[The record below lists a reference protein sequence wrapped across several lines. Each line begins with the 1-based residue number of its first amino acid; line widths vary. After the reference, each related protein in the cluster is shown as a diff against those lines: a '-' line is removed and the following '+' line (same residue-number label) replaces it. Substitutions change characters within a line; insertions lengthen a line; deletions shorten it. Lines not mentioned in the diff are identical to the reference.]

1 MQDTTEQ
8 SLLTCSQRLPAPTEP
23 CPSQQASA
31 NENPLC
37 LPRPG
42 SAQTIV
48 TSPDDPPTATL
59 SDEMINNETRTAS
72 CDGDGIA
79 LPDVAP
85 FTALVQRFEH
95 FVHSI
100 EVNPQGSAERFV
112 QVRRFEGEVRR
123 DSDFSDFIEW
133 MWEITSAEGAVVIAD
148 GPFKHQAEKAVLLM
162 RQFRYLLSLGP
173 K

>member
-1 MQDTTEQ
+1 MQDTTDQ
-8 SLLTCSQRLPAPTEP
+8 TLLARSQGLRAPAEP
-23 CPSQQASA
+23 PPSQPAFA

-37 LPRPG
+37 PPRPG

-48 TSPDDPPTATL
+48 TSPDNTPTDNL
-59 SDEMINNETRTAS
+59 SDVLINDQTMTAS
-72 CDGDGIA
+72 SDGDAIVP
-79 LPDVAP
+79 PDVAP

-100 EVNPQGSAERFV
+100 EANPQGSAKRKI
-112 QVRRFEGEVRR
+112 QVKRFEGEVRR
-123 DSDFSDFIEW
+123 DSDFSDYVEW
-133 MWEITSAEGAVVIAD
+133 IWEVTSTESVVIAD
-148 GPFKHQAEKAVLLM
+148 GPFKVQAEKAVLLM